1 MKNRFYTFL
10 IIFMSIALSDSL
22 AQDLRSLNLKWGKLA
37 AIPDQVGFAGS
48 FAGVA
53 DDNLIVA
60 GGANFPDG
68 KAPWTGG
75 VKAWSDQ
82 VFVLDKIDG
91 AWKTAGKLPQKLG
104 YGASVNWKN
113 SLIILGGSN
122 ESGHHAKVYQ
132 LNYLNG
138 GLLIGN
144 LPDLPHP
151 IANTT
156 AVLLDDVIYVIGGIS
171 TPDAKV
177 AANNFWALDLRAAK
191 REWKILPS
199 WPGDPRMLS
208 VAGVQASA
216 VFVFSGVALVDG
228 NRKYLK
234 DAYRYSVREGWQ
246 KIADL
251 PSSVAAAPSPAYPF
265 GEHELIIFGGD
276 DGVLAARAAELRD
289 KHPGFSNQLLSY
301 DVVKDNW
308 TNSGEIRVHKKDD
321 AITNPNG
328 STWAPVTTTL
338 TVWNGNIIL
347 PGGEVR
353 PATRTPNVLMAMPV
367 NKK

>member
-1 MKNRFYTFL
+1 
-10 IIFMSIALSDSL
+10 MSIALSDSL
-22 AQDLRSLNLKWGKLA
+22 AQDIRSLNLKWGKLA

-53 DDNLIVA
+53 D
-60 GGANFPDG
+60 G

-75 VKAWSDQ
+75 VKAWSNQ

-91 AWKTAGKLPQKLG
+91 TWKIAGKLPLKLG
-104 YGASVNWKN
+104 YGGSVNWKN

-138 GLLIGN
+138 GLLISN

-156 AVLLDDVIYVIGGIS
+156 AVLLDDVIYVIGGLS
-171 TPDAKV
+171 SPDAKV
-177 AANNFWALDLRAAK
+177 AANNFWALDLKAAK
-191 REWKILPS
+191 REWRILPA
-199 WPGDPRMLS
+199 WPGDARMLS
-208 VAGVQASA
+208 VAGVQANA

-228 NRKYLK
+228 NRKYLR
-234 DAYRYSVREGWQ
+234 DAYRYSITEGWQ

-251 PSSVAAAPSPAYPF
+251 PNSVAAAPSPAYTF
-265 GEHELIIFGGD
+265 GKHQLIVFGGD
-276 DGVLAARAAELRD
+276 DGVLAAKAAELRD
-289 KHPGFSNQLLSY
+289 QHPGFSNQLLSY
-301 DVVKDNW
+301 DVIKNTW
-308 TNSGEIRVHKKDD
+308 TTAGEILIQKKGD
-321 AITNPNG
+321 AISNPHG
-328 STWAPVTTTL
+328 SVWAPVTTTL

-353 PATRTPNVLMAMPV
+353 PATRTPNVLMAVPV